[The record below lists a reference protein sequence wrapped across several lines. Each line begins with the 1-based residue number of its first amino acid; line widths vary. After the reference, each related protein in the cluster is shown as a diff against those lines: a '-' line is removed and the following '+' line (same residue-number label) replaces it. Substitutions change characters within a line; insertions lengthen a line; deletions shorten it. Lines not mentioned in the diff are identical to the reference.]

1 MVEEYLHTKKLK
13 ERLPFTIVRFPF
25 YYNNLVSL
33 FTPRKKDDGTL
44 LYDIPMEGVAMD
56 GIDVTQGGG
65 CVYGKWNSFVHCF
78 PFFFLLLALLQFD
91 FWSIV
96 FVTGILESPDCYRFK
111 TIGLSGDKITIQQYC
126 ETLTKHLKDKGLKF
140 EVSWNVSLI

>member
-13 ERLPFTIVRFPF
+13 ERLRFTIVRFPF

-56 GIDVTQGGG
+56 GIDVTQGGE
-65 CVYGKWNSFVHCF
+65 CVYGKRNSFAHCF
-78 PFFFLLLALLQFD
+78 PFFSYYSRSCCLIFDPSYLLQA
-91 FWSIV
+91 FWRART
-96 FVTGILESPDCYRFK
+96 VT
-111 TIGLSGDKITIQQYC
+111 
-126 ETLTKHLKDKGLKF
+126 
-140 EVSWNVSLI
+140 VSKPLV